1 MSDLV
6 FVGMVFESTII
17 IIAVLVLVLILMK
30 YFQKKHQLTLYLFL
44 IFLFYLI
51 AIVFSWLSKVLVLY
65 SGVEYI
71 YNTTLPDP
79 GSLQSW
85 FLLRIID
92 FRFSFFFLIIA
103 IFLSYVLKVNVF
115 EKGYNRVHKIIVI
128 IYGIMSM
135 AYILLIYERGNT
147 LMDAGAFLLLFV
159 YMAMIYIPF
168 FISSYKSFTLA
179 KDKTYKNAFLSL
191 AFMSIF
197 YILVPF
203 NFLIDRLLILFG
215 GAGFSLFYFLAWIF
229 VLCGMI
235 GSYFGYIRP
244 KSSE

>member
-1 MSDLV
+1 MSDLT
-6 FVGMVFESTII
+6 FIGMVFETTII
-17 IIAVLVLVLILMK
+17 IIAAIVLALILMK
-30 YFQKKHQLTLYLFL
+30 YLQKRHQLTLYLFL

-51 AIVFSWLSKVLVLY
+51 AIIFSWLSKILVLY

-79 GSLQSW
+79 GTLLSW
-85 FLLRIID
+85 FVLRITD
-92 FRFSFFFLIIA
+92 FRFSFFALTIA
-103 IFLSYVLKVNVF
+103 IFISYILKVNVF
-115 EKGYNRVHKIIVI
+115 EKGYNRIHKIIVI
-128 IYGIMSM
+128 IYGIITI
-135 AYILLIYERGNT
+135 AYSILIYVRGNT
-147 LMDAGAFLLLFV
+147 LVDAGAFLLIFL

-179 KDKTYKNAFLSL
+179 ETKTIKNAFISL
-191 AFMSIF
+191 ALMSIF

-215 GAGFSLFYFLAWIF
+215 GSGFSLFYFLAWIF

-235 GSYFGYIRP
+235 ASYFGYIRP
-244 KSSE
+244 KASE

>member
-1 MSDLV
+1 MSNLV
-6 FVGMVFESTII
+6 FVGMIFESTII
-17 IIAVLVLVLILMK
+17 VISVIVLVLILMK

-44 IFLFYLI
+44 IFLFYLM
-51 AIVFSWLSKVLVLY
+51 AIIFSWLSKVLVLG
-65 SGVEYI
+65 SGIDYI

-79 GSLQSW
+79 GTLQSW
-85 FLLRIID
+85 FVLRITD
-92 FRFSFFFLIIA
+92 FRFSFFFLTIA
-103 IFLSYVLKVNVF
+103 IFLSYILKVNVF

-128 IYGIMSM
+128 IYGIITM
-135 AYILLIYERGNT
+135 AYSLLIYERGNT
-147 LMDAGAFLLLFV
+147 LVDAGAFLLIFV

-179 KDKTYKNAFLSL
+179 KDKTYRNAFLSL
-191 AFMSIF
+191 ALMSIF

-215 GAGFSLFYFLAWIF
+215 GPGFSLFYFLAWIF

-235 GSYFGYIRP
+235 ASYFGYIRP
-244 KSSE
+244 KASE